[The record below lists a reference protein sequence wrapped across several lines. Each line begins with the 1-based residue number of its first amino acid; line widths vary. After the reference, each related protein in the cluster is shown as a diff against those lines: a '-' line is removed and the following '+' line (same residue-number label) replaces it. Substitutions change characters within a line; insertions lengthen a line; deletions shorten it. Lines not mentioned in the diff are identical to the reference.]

1 MQVHRAKYRWF
12 ANDIMTA
19 MLVVMNK
26 LNSINFSGK
35 LFVKKIISLTTN
47 MTVQLPCGY
56 KVTNKVTNK
65 LKNKKIY
72 SCFFPK
78 QLRLFSLLSHPGW
91 GKGGGGV
98 NDMIMGVR
106 VQGGCCLK

>member
-1 MQVHRAKYRWF
+1 
-12 ANDIMTA
+12 
-19 MLVVMNK
+19 
-26 LNSINFSGK
+26 
-35 LFVKKIISLTTN
+35 

-56 KVTNKVTNK
+56 KVTNKVTNQ

-91 GKGGGGV
+91 GKGWGGGGV